1 MNKIYQKKT
10 SLPKTSAKSVLGG
23 FTLIE
28 LLVVVL
34 IIGILAA
41 VALPQYQTAVAKS
54 RLMNYYQTA
63 QGIERAQEIYYM
75 ANGTYTTQLDELDV
89 DYSGLCSLIN
99 STDKGMFQCPFGYI
113 DNIRGGEVSP
123 EGSNV
128 RIRYYHA
135 GYTYDPGVYSQHDA
149 EIVVWFVH
157 SAQPNQTECTGYTAL
172 GRRLCESFKF

>member
-1 MNKIYQKKT
+1 MNKIYRKKSPLQKIPT
-10 SLPKTSAKSVLGG
+10 KSVLRG

-41 VALPQYQTAVAKS
+41 VALPQYQTAMAKS

-63 QGIERAQEIYYM
+63 RGIGRAQEIYYM
-75 ANGTYTTQLDELDV
+75 ANGTYTTQLDKLDV
-89 DYSGLCSLIN
+89 DYSAQCSLIN
-99 STDKGMFQCPFGYI
+99 SADKGAFQCPFGYI
-113 DNIRGGEVSP
+113 DNIQGGEVSA

-135 GYTYDPGVYSQHDA
+135 GYTYEVYSLHDA
-149 EIVVWFVH
+149 EIVVWFAH
-157 SAQPNQTECTGYTAL
+157 SAHPNQTECTGYTAL
-172 GRRLCESFKF
+172 GRRLCGSFKF